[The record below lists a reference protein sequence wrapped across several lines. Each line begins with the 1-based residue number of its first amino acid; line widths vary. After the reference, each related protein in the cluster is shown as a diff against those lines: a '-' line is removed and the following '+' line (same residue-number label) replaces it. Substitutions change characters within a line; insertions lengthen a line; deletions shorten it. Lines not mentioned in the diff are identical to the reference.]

1 MKVTVEIEPGTAA
14 AQTAPAAGAQQ
25 QLAPSPPASAA
36 ADLADG
42 GAGPGGAGGGTTPAP
57 QAPEMDAAG
66 PPPAL
71 IDAIAAAEQASPEGP
86 ALPLA
91 GDPGS
96 DALVDGGA
104 GPATL

>member
-1 MKVTVEIEPGTAA
+1 MKVTVEIQPNAATAA
-14 AQTAPAAGAQQ
+14 AAPAAGAV
-25 QLAPSPPASAA
+25 QLHDTLPADATG
-36 ADLADG
+36 DLSDG
-42 GAGPGGAGGGTTPAP
+42 GAGPGGSGGITPAP
-57 QAPEMDAAG
+57 QGAEMDGAG

-71 IDAIAAAEQASPEGP
+71 LDAIAAAERASPNGP